1 MKKKHIIGV
10 QANVWCEYM
19 PNERIRQYQILPR
32 LAALSEV
39 QWTMPEKKNYLDFL
53 SRLPQI
59 IDIYDLYG
67 YNYARHI
74 LDVSITDKVDIK
86 NRDLEVSLS
95 TLGNDSIFYTL
106 DGSLP
111 DRNSYLY
118 KGVLKI
124 DSSVTLKAMAYRNNQ
139 MSQVSSLK
147 S

>member
-1 MKKKHIIGV
+1 
-10 QANVWCEYM
+10 M

-86 NRDLEVSLS
+86 IEIWKFLFLLWGMILFF
-95 TLGNDSIFYTL
+95 TL
-106 DGSLP
+106 
-111 DRNSYLY
+111 
-118 KGVLKI
+118 
-124 DSSVTLKAMAYRNNQ
+124 
-139 MSQVSSLK
+139 
-147 S
+147 